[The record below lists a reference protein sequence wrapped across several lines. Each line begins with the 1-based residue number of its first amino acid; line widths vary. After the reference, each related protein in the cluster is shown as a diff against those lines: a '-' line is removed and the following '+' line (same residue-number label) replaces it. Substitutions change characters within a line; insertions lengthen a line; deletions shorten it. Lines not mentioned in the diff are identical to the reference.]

1 MMKKI
6 YCMFVIF
13 LSLSG
18 CCTAQSTGSGDYSS
32 DNVDEEETTVCINPL
47 NINNG
52 TSTAIDNKTVAVLY
66 GKCLS
71 TCLVEVSLCNTCLA
85 VHYGFVSI
93 FS

>member
-1 MMKKI
+1 MMKKT
-6 YCMFVIF
+6 YCIFVVL

-18 CCTAQSTGSGDYSS
+18 CCTAQSSGSGDYSS

-71 TCLVEVSLCNTCLA
+71 ICLVEVSLWNTCLA
-85 VHYGFVSI
+85 VQYGFVSI